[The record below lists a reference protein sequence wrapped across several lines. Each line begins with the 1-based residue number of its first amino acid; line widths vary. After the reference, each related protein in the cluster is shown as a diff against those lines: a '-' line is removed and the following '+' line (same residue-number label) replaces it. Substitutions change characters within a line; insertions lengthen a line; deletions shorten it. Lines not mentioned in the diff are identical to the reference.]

1 LTNGRKGGRDPRPG
15 LQGRAPEWTLLGLA
29 AIAALGLGAL
39 GHPAWGSLLGAVA
52 LYNRVQR
59 EGSFENETRRRIF
72 EEVRTHPGQSIAEIA
87 TTVGVSHS
95 TASYHLE
102 RLSAF
107 SLLASTQDGNKMR
120 FFVNGGT
127 FTEEERRVLSALSNA
142 ETRNV
147 LATVLA
153 RPGSYR
159 AELTQVLGVSSPT
172 VNWHLAR
179 LLAAGLVAEEP
190 RGRNRYLFADARRL
204 KLLFETLASKVNGT
218 QYDEAGLQ
226 ELLRLCG

>member
-1 LTNGRKGGRDPRPG
+1 MLGRMGGR
-15 LQGRAPEWTLLGLA
+15 LGRLGLS
-29 AIAALGLGAL
+29 AALAAGAL
-39 GHPAWGSLLGAVA
+39 GIAMAGHAEWSWLAALP

-72 EEVRTHPGQSIAEIA
+72 DEVRTRPGQSIAQIA
-87 TTVGVSHS
+87 DVVGVSHS

-107 SLLASTQDGNKMR
+107 NLLAATQDGNKMR
-120 FFVNGGT
+120 YFVNGGL
-127 FTEEERRVLSALSNA
+127 FSEEERRVLSALSNG
-142 ETRNV
+142 ETRRV
-147 LATVLA
+147 LSTILA

-159 AELTQVLGVSSPT
+159 AELTHVLGVSSPT
-172 VNWHLAR
+172 VNWHLSR
-179 LLAAGLVAEEP
+179 LLASGLVAEEP

-204 KLLFETLASKVNGT
+204 KALFEALAAKVEGT
-218 QYDEAGLQ
+218 QYDAGALA

>member
-1 LTNGRKGGRDPRPG
+1 VNNGRKEGRVLRPE
-15 LQGRAPEWTLLGLA
+15 LLGRAPEWAMAGLAAAAALGLA
-29 AIAALGLGAL
+29 AWGHPVWGSALGA
-39 GHPAWGSLLGAVA
+39 AA

-59 EGSFENETRRRIF
+59 DGSFENETRRRIF
-72 EEVRTHPGQSIAEIA
+72 EEVRAHPGQSIAEIA

-107 SLLASTQDGNKMR
+107 NLLASTQDGNKMR

-142 ETRNV
+142 ETRKV

-159 AELTQVLGVSSPT
+159 AELTHVLGVSSPT

-179 LLAAGLVAEEP
+179 LLAASLVAEEP

-204 KLLFETLASKVNGT
+204 KTLFETLEGKVRGT
-218 QYDEAGLQ
+218 AYDEGGLQ